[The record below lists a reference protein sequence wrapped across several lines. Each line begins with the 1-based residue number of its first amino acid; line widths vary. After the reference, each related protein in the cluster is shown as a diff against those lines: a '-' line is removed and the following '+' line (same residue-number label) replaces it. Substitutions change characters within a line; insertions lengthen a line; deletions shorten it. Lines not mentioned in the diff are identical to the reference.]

1 MKQASTSRLACI
13 LVLSL
18 LVILPL
24 ILVAS
29 LAASWTGMMGRLSTE
44 IADREDQLARF
55 RLMVRTLP
63 ELRAELDRV
72 RADESFKS
80 FYFDAP
86 TAALAGAELQR
97 LAQEIVT
104 AANGRLLSTQILPET
119 PDESPPRVSVRT
131 QIQGTTETLL
141 EVLYAIEQARPFLFV
156 EQVSVR
162 SSARPVEPERDPRG
176 RPFRRQAVDPAT
188 ELTVRLDIFGFTLRG
203 GS

>member
-1 MKQASTSRLACI
+1 MKQTSPSRLICI
-13 LVLSL
+13 LTLSL

-24 ILVAS
+24 AAVTG
-29 LAASWTGMMGRLSTE
+29 LAASWMSTMGRLSTE

-55 RLMVRTLP
+55 RRMVLTLP

-97 LAQEIVT
+97 LAQEMVT
-104 AANGRLLSTQILPET
+104 AANGRLLSTQILPEI
-119 PDESPPRVSVRT
+119 PDERPPRVRMRT

-141 EVLYAIEQARPFLFV
+141 EVLYALEQTRPFLFV
-156 EQVSVR
+156 DQISVR
-162 SSARPVEPERDPRG
+162 SSARPAEPERDPRG
-176 RPFRRQAVDPAT
+176 RTFRRRAGDPTT
-188 ELTVRLDIFGFTLRG
+188 ELTIRLDIFGFTLGG

>member
-1 MKQASTSRLACI
+1 MKQESPSRLACI

-24 ILVAS
+24 ILVAG
-29 LAASWTGMMGRLSTE
+29 LAVSWTGTMARLSTE

-55 RLMVRTLP
+55 RRMVRTLP

-86 TAALAGAELQR
+86 TPALAGAELQR

-104 AANGRLLSTQILPET
+104 AANGRLLSTQILPEV
-119 PDESPPRVSVRT
+119 PDERPPRVRVRT

-141 EVLYAIEQARPFLFV
+141 EILYALEQARPFLFV
-156 EQVSVR
+156 DQISVR
-162 SSARPVEPERDPRG
+162 SSARPAQPERDPRG
-176 RPFRRQAVDPAT
+176 RMFRRAAVDPAS
-188 ELTVRLDIFGFTLRG
+188 ELTVRLDIFGFTLG
-203 GS
+203 GSS